1 MVRIDSGSA
10 EETERIGAILGR
22 LLGPGDFVALRGE
35 LGAGKTMFAKGVA
48 KGMGVGVA
56 APVVSPTYTLL
67 NIHSGRIPLYHFD
80 LYRLCGDDD
89 VIDLGFIDY
98 FSGDGV
104 SLVEWPERL
113 SSELPVA
120 RLEVSLSYLGET
132 ERRVEMQ
139 PISPR
144 FEKIVAEFLRVY
156 KNG

>member
-10 EETERIGAILGR
+10 EETERIGAILGT

-48 KGMGVGVA
+48 KGMGVGGA
-56 APVVSPTYTLL
+56 TPVVSPTYTLL

-89 VIDLGFIDY
+89 VIELGFVDY

-113 SSELPVA
+113 SSELPEG
-120 RLEVSLSYLGET
+120 RLEVSLSYLGDT
-132 ERRVEMQ
+132 GRRVEMQ

-144 FEKIVAEFLRVY
+144 FEKIVTEFLRVY
-156 KNG
+156 KKG